1 MALVG
6 FPQRLKPLFLQGLD
20 GRAEALLFQKHS
32 CTGAEIVPFR
42 RKRIGLERPKQVRSD
57 RRVLAAIAAFCLCLT
72 ASAVARAQDS
82 QQQTKADDRPEFG
95 KAPDQHHDP
104 ALDNAHP
111 AAGPQKPKREEQIIV
126 TQPKP
131 GEEIDQVKARGA
143 LNAMYQALGG
153 ERWLRRGDYILKGH
167 TSSFYKNA
175 PTGVGDFLQFHHVL
189 ADGSF
194 QDRIELTKKRDVVQV
209 WTATEGVEVTY
220 KGPKALPKEQQDE
233 YIRRLHYSLD
243 AIANVWLK
251 DPDTL
256 LIYGGTKV
264 VARREVEEITLV
276 DKENDSVDV
285 DIELST
291 HLPLRRIFKF
301 RNEKYKDFDEDVEE
315 YSDYHDAANPLGG
328 SLPVPYVTTRYFN
341 GDMVAQRF
349 VEEIEFKPVDPALF
363 APGAPIGKHKY

>member
-1 MALVG
+1 MAW
-6 FPQRLKPLFLQGLD
+6 FPQRLKPLDFQGLN
-20 GRAEALLFQKHS
+20 GMAEAMPLRRQSEAASPGEKRETQK
-32 CTGAEIVPFR
+32 
-42 RKRIGLERPKQVRSD
+42 QD
-57 RRVLAAIAAFCLCLT
+57 RRALAAITAFCFLLPCAT
-72 ASAVARAQDS
+72 MARAQDTT
-82 QQQTKADDRPEFG
+82 QQTQPQDDRPQFG

-111 AAGPQKPKREEQIIV
+111 STGPQKPKREEQIVV

-153 ERWLRRGDYILKGH
+153 ERWLHRGDYILKGH

-209 WTATEGVEVTY
+209 WTATEGVEVTF
-220 KGPKALPKEQQDE
+220 KGPKALPREQQDE

-243 AIANVWLK
+243 TIANVWLK

-315 YSDYHDAANPLGG
+315 YSDYHDVANPLGG